1 MSRAS
6 YAARR
11 SNGGSAPWPARF
23 TLLALFWGSTFLFIK
38 IGDEAL
44 APFQVSLGRLLVGAA
59 TLFAILA
66 ARRERLPRD
75 ARAWGHLAVA
85 AILLNVVPFSLFAY
99 GERHVSS
106 LLAGIWNATVPLF
119 TLPIAILWI
128 ADEHATARRLAG
140 LAVGFA
146 GVLVVLG
153 VWNGVGATSLAGNL
167 MCLGAAASYGVG
179 FPYTRRYLAR
189 RPEGPLPLATAQLI
203 CATVEI
209 AILTLLFT
217 HAPHGV
223 AAKHVLSVLAL
234 GVFGTGLT
242 FVLNYSL
249 IRDVGATVT
258 STVAYVMPIVST
270 LLGILALGEP
280 LRWYEPV
287 GAAIIVVGAG
297 LAQSRARPGA
307 QAVTVSP
314 RSAKTSRSATL
325 FPAKAARSSREPWVK

>member
-1 MSRAS
+1 VSRPPI
-6 YAARR
+6 
-11 SNGGSAPWPARF
+11 PWPARF
-23 TLLALFWGSTFLFIK
+23 ALLALFWGSTFLFIK

-44 APFQVSLGRLLVGAA
+44 APIQVSLGRLVIGTT
-59 TLFAILA
+59 TLLAILA
-66 ARRERLPRD
+66 LRGERLPGGWRL
-75 ARAWGHLAVA
+75 WGQLAIA
-85 AILLNVVPFSLFAY
+85 GLLLNVAPFTLFAY

-119 TLPIAILWI
+119 TLPIAIAWI
-128 ADEHATARRLAG
+128 ADEHASARRLLG

-146 GVLVVLG
+146 GVLIVLG
-153 VWNGVGATSLAGNL
+153 AWRGVGGASLTGNL
-167 MCLGAAASYGVG
+167 LCLGAAAAYGLG

-189 RPEGPLPLATAQLI
+189 RPEGPLALASAQLV

-209 AILTLLFT
+209 SILTLLFT
-217 HAPHGV
+217 HEPHGL
-223 AAKHVLSVLAL
+223 AAKHVLSMLAL

-287 GAAIIVVGAG
+287 GAAVIVLGAF
-297 LAQSRARPGA
+297 LAQSRDRPGA

-314 RSAKTSRSATL
+314 RSASTSRSPTPL
-325 FPAKAARSSREPWVK
+325 PANAARSSRAPWVK

>member
-1 MSRAS
+1 MSRPQV
-6 YAARR
+6 
-11 SNGGSAPWPARF
+11 PWPARF
-23 TLLALFWGSTFLFIK
+23 ALLALFWGSTFLFIK

-44 APFQVSLGRLLVGAA
+44 APIQVSLARLVIGTT
-59 TLFAILA
+59 TLLTILA
-66 ARRERLPRD
+66 LRGERLPAGWRL
-75 ARAWGHLAVA
+75 WGQLAIA
-85 AILLNVVPFSLFAY
+85 GLLLNVAPFTLFAY

-119 TLPIAILWI
+119 TLPIAIAWI
-128 ADEHATARRLAG
+128 ADEHASARRLLG

-153 VWNGVGATSLAGNL
+153 AWRGLGGASLEGNL
-167 MCLGAAASYGVG
+167 LCLGAAAAYGLG
-179 FPYTRRYLAR
+179 FPYTRRYLAH
-189 RPEGPLPLATAQLI
+189 RPEGPLSLAAAQLI

-209 AILTLLFT
+209 AVLALLFT
-217 HAPHGV
+217 HSPSGL

-249 IRDVGATVT
+249 IRDVGATT
-258 STVAYVMPIVST
+258 TATVAYVMPIVST

-287 GAAIIVVGAG
+287 GAAVIIVGAI
-297 LAQSRARPGA
+297 LAQSRDGPGA

-314 RSAKTSRSATL
+314 RSASTSRSDTL
-325 FPAKAARSSREPWVK
+325 LPANAARSSRAPWVK

>member
-1 MSRAS
+1 VNRPPI
-6 YAARR
+6 
-11 SNGGSAPWPARF
+11 PWPARF
-23 TLLALFWGSTFLFIK
+23 ALLALFWGSTFLFIK

-44 APFQVSLGRLLVGAA
+44 APIQVSLGRLVVGTT
-59 TLFAILA
+59 TLLAILA
-66 ARRERLPRD
+66 LRGERPPAGWRL
-75 ARAWGHLAVA
+75 WGQLAIA
-85 AILLNVVPFSLFAY
+85 GLLLNVAPFTLFAY

-119 TLPIAILWI
+119 TLPIAIAWI
-128 ADEHATARRLAG
+128 ADERATARRLLG
-140 LAVGFA
+140 LAVGFG
-146 GVLVVLG
+146 GVLIVLG
-153 VWNGVGATSLAGNL
+153 AWRGLGGASLTGNL
-167 MCLGAAASYGVG
+167 LCLGAAASYGLG

-189 RPEGPLPLATAQLI
+189 RPEGPLALASAQLI

-217 HAPHGV
+217 HVPHGL

-270 LLGILALGEP
+270 LLGIIALGEP

-287 GAAIIVVGAG
+287 GAAIIVLGAV
-297 LAQSRARPGA
+297 LAQSRERPGA

-314 RSAKTSRSATL
+314 RSASTSRSERL
-325 FPAKAARSSREPWVK
+325 FPAKAARSSRAPWVK

>member
-1 MSRAS
+1 VSRPQV
-6 YAARR
+6 
-11 SNGGSAPWPARF
+11 PWAARF

-38 IGDEAL
+38 IGDEKL
-44 APFQVSLGRLLVGAA
+44 APIQVALGRLLIGTA
-59 TLFAILA
+59 TLLAILA
-66 ARRERLPRD
+66 LRGQRLPAGGRVW
-75 ARAWGHLAVA
+75 AQLAIA
-85 AILLNVVPFSLFAY
+85 GLLLNVAPFTLFAY

-119 TLPIAILWI
+119 TLPIAIAWI
-128 ADEHATARRLAG
+128 PDEYASARRLLG
-140 LAVGFA
+140 LAIGFA
-146 GVLVVLG
+146 GVLAVLG
-153 VWNGVGATSLAGNL
+153 IWNGVGTTSLEGNL
-167 MCLGAAASYGVG
+167 LCLGAAAAYGFG
-179 FPYTRRYLAR
+179 FPYTRRYLAH
-189 RPEGPLPLATAQLI
+189 RPEGPLALASAQLI

-217 HAPHGV
+217 HVPHGL

-258 STVAYVMPIVST
+258 STVAYAIPIVST

-287 GAAIIVVGAG
+287 GAAVIVVGAVLTQHSAPG
-297 LAQSRARPGA
+297 RGTSVSVVLPIPDTAAPGRSRLER
-307 QAVTVSP
+307 
-314 RSAKTSRSATL
+314 
-325 FPAKAARSSREPWVK
+325 

>member
-1 MSRAS
+1 VSRPPI
-6 YAARR
+6 
-11 SNGGSAPWPARF
+11 PWPARF
-23 TLLALFWGSTFLFIK
+23 ALLALFWGSTFLFIK

-44 APFQVSLGRLLVGAA
+44 APIQVSLGRLIVGTV
-59 TLFAILA
+59 TLLLIVA
-66 ARRERLPRD
+66 ARGERLP
-75 ARAWGHLAVA
+75 AGWQLWGQLAIA
-85 AILLNVVPFSLFAY
+85 GLLLNVAPFTLFAY

-119 TLPIAILWI
+119 TLPIAIAWI
-128 ADEHATARRLAG
+128 ADEHATARRLLG
-140 LAVGFA
+140 LGVGFA

-153 VWNGVGATSLAGNL
+153 AWRGLGGASLAGNL
-167 MCLGAAASYGVG
+167 LCLGAAAAYGLG

-189 RPEGPLPLATAQLI
+189 RPEGPLALSSAQLI

-209 AILTLLFT
+209 AILTVLFT
-217 HAPHGV
+217 HVPHGL

-270 LLGILALGEP
+270 LLGIVALGEP

-287 GAAIIVVGAG
+287 GAAVIIVGAV
-297 LAQSRARPGA
+297 LAQSRERPGP

-314 RSAKTSRSATL
+314 RSARTNRSETL
-325 FPAKAARSSREPWVK
+325 FPAKAARSSRAPWVK